1 MFKVLKTILI
11 IIWVVDILNFPQFQ
25 FLDTTYPINTLAWLL
40 IWILIPS
47 SSIYISIKKNKRKEY

>member
-11 IIWVVDILNFPQFQ
+11 IIWVVDILNFTQFQ

-47 SSIYISIKKNKRKEY
+47 SSIYIDKKE

>member
-1 MFKVLKTILI
+1 MFKILKTILI

-47 SSIYISIKKNKRKEY
+47 SSIYIDKKE